1 MLIGY
6 ARVSTTGQNLE
17 SQIEHLQ
24 AVGCDKIYQEKL
36 TGFDRRRPQLEKMLA
51 SLQSGDTLVVT
62 SLDRLAR
69 STHDLFVI
77 TQKTEASEASFR
89 SLREPW
95 ADTTSSR
102 WHRRCTPAGAFGGAA
117 RQWRTGHH
125 VALPHPPD
133 SGRGLRLMWPF
144 RKSAETRSSSGGFTM
159 PRPADIIRHLPGRT
173 PIMGADAAWEVAMIS
188 RIWDEDATIVV
199 AKRCSWRSR
208 SASGGWAIRPAQGWH
223 SRTPGR
229 QHVQSTAIRS
239 RSAWGITRQ
248 AVPQLTDAEFRGDA
262 T

>member
-1 MLIGY
+1 MQLRWYWAHY
-6 ARVSTTGQNLE
+6 AASAPYRVLVEASIRAAGWLRDGR
-17 SQIEHLQ
+17 S
-24 AVGCDKIYQEKL
+24 G
-36 TGFDRRRPQLEKMLA
+36 DRRALN
-51 SLQSGDTLVVT
+51 D
-62 SLDRLAR
+62 
-69 STHDLFVI
+69 
-77 TQKTEASEASFR
+77 
-89 SLREPW
+89 
-95 ADTTSSR
+95 R

-188 RIWDEDATIVV
+188 RIWDENATIVV

-248 AVPQLTDAEFRGDA
+248 AVPPLFSTPFEPA
-262 T
+262 